1 MDWRKSNH
9 SFHHFIVFEAHH
21 AHIIN
26 TFIENTMLAFTTT
39 RSTALPFQK
48 TIKTLKKTIR
58 EKAAYANKYKS
69 KTTTTT
75 FALADEDEDEFN
87 VDDGKED
94 EDDDQAFIDS
104 FERDG
109 SATSS
114 SSSSTY
120 PLRVKSIDALSS
132 TTTPRKKTQREIEA
146 QTIEDANGFH
156 APWSQYE
163 LRVEEDDDDET
174 TPWEEHMKE
183 VMGKKANWPCW
194 DFSKPEEEYEPEPEF
209 VSFQKPPEKY
219 DAFEEKARLYK
230 ERVKKERAQA
240 MKEKEEKIQQF
251 RYLSQDGDIRL
262 RDKKTVDE
270 SEWDHEKIVELINF
284 DPEERRRM
292 MQSSVEVYD
301 PRFPYDFGECPDP
314 PEDTLDFLYKIGRLC
329 VDDEWEDRKWIEM
342 TGEPTPK
349 FDDLDLDKEE
359 QKEELGLE
367 EMREEKL
374 MKAKDIGFDDDD
386 EEEDEEDNIED

>member
-75 FALADEDEDEFN
+75 FALAEDDDEFN
-87 VDDGKED
+87 VDEGKED

-120 PLRVKSIDALSS
+120 PLRVKSIDALS
-132 TTTPRKKTQREIEA
+132 
-146 QTIEDANGFH
+146 
-156 APWSQYE
+156 
-163 LRVEEDDDDET
+163 
-174 TPWEEHMKE
+174 
-183 VMGKKANWPCW
+183 
-194 DFSKPEEEYEPEPEF
+194 
-209 VSFQKPPEKY
+209 
-219 DAFEEKARLYK
+219 
-230 ERVKKERAQA
+230 
-240 MKEKEEKIQQF
+240 
-251 RYLSQDGDIRL
+251 LS
-262 RDKKTVDE
+262 
-270 SEWDHEKIVELINF
+270 LIH
-284 DPEERRRM
+284 
-292 MQSSVEVYD
+292 
-301 PRFPYDFGECPDP
+301 
-314 PEDTLDFLYKIGRLC
+314 I
-329 VDDEWEDRKWIEM
+329 
-342 TGEPTPK
+342 
-349 FDDLDLDKEE
+349 
-359 QKEELGLE
+359 
-367 EMREEKL
+367 
-374 MKAKDIGFDDDD
+374 
-386 EEEDEEDNIED
+386 